1 MKYEKPSSA
10 MHSLSGSLQD
20 FDRASGN
27 RVERLIFNHRP
38 WVILLCLLATL
49 VLGWQAASIGIN
61 ASYEKTIPTKH
72 PFVVNFL
79 AERSEL
85 SGLGNALRI
94 AVTAEQGDIF
104 SAEYLDTLS
113 KLNDEIYLLPGVDKP
128 YMKSLWTPT
137 TRWTAVTEDGL
148 DGGTVIPGS
157 YDGTPESLDE
167 VRTNVARS
175 GEIGQLVAAN
185 FKSSVIYVPLLEINP
200 ETGKTLDAG
209 EFSRRLEALRD
220 KYQNEQ
226 VRIHIT
232 GFTKLIGDL
241 IEGLLQVALFFVA
254 AVAITVAVLFWY
266 TRCVRSTFVVVLCS
280 LVGVLWQVGLLA
292 AMGYELDPYSILVP
306 FLVFA
311 IGMSHG
317 SQKMNGIMQ
326 DIGRG
331 MLPWIAARLTFR
343 RLFLAGLTALISDAV
358 GFAVLMVI
366 EIQVIQ
372 DLAITASIG
381 VAVLILTNLV
391 LLPVLLSYT
400 GVSPKAAQRSLH
412 AEQDDRAGV
421 ARHPLWRLLDRFTSR
436 SWAIAAV
443 LVGLLLAVFG
453 NQVSSQ
459 LQIGDLDPGAPE
471 LRADSRYNR
480 DVQFMNDNYAAS
492 SDIFVVMIRTP
503 EDQCTRYSTLSA
515 VDQLAWRLEQL
526 PGVESTNSMAALSK
540 IATAGYNEGNF
551 KWYELTPNDGALGAV
566 QTRAPRELFNQGCSL
581 LSLYVYL
588 ADHKAETLSRVV
600 ATSEAFIAE
609 QQLPE
614 VKFMLAAGSAGIEA
628 ATNIV
633 VEQAMQEM
641 LYWVYGVV
649 ILLCW
654 VTFRSWRAVL
664 VAILPLMLTS
674 ILAEALMVG
683 LGMGVK
689 VATLPV
695 IALGVGIGIDYAL
708 YVLSVIL
715 ARMRAGDSLSEAYYR
730 ALLFT
735 GKVVV
740 LTGITLAI
748 AVATWVFSPIKFQA
762 DMGILLAFMFLMN
775 MLGALILLPALAYF
789 LMPQKLFV
797 AKSGDVP
804 AVQPDGVS

>member
-1 MKYEKPSSA
+1 M
-10 MHSLSGSLQD
+10 
-20 FDRASGN
+20 
-27 RVERLIFNHRP
+27 
-38 WVILLCLLATL
+38 
-49 VLGWQAASIGIN
+49 
-61 ASYEKTIPTKH
+61 
-72 PFVVNFL
+72 
-79 AERSEL
+79 
-85 SGLGNALRI
+85 
-94 AVTAEQGDIF
+94 
-104 SAEYLDTLS
+104 
-113 KLNDEIYLLPGVDKP
+113 
-128 YMKSLWTPT
+128 
-137 TRWTAVTEDGL
+137 
-148 DGGTVIPGS
+148 
-157 YDGTPESLDE
+157 
-167 VRTNVARS
+167 
-175 GEIGQLVAAN
+175 
-185 FKSSVIYVPLLEINP
+185 
-200 ETGKTLDAG
+200 
-209 EFSRRLEALRD
+209 
-220 KYQNEQ
+220 
-226 VRIHIT
+226 
-232 GFTKLIGDL
+232 
-241 IEGLLQVALFFVA
+241 
-254 AVAITVAVLFWY
+254 
-266 TRCVRSTFVVVLCS
+266 
-280 LVGVLWQVGLLA
+280 
-292 AMGYELDPYSILVP
+292 
-306 FLVFA
+306 
-311 IGMSHG
+311 
-317 SQKMNGIMQ
+317 
-326 DIGRG
+326 
-331 MLPWIAARLTFR
+331 
-343 RLFLAGLTALISDAV
+343 
-358 GFAVLMVI
+358 
-366 EIQVIQ
+366 
-372 DLAITASIG
+372 
-381 VAVLILTNLV
+381 
-391 LLPVLLSYT
+391 
-400 GVSPKAAQRSLH
+400 
-412 AEQDDRAGV
+412 

-436 SWAIAAV
+436 RWAIGAV
-443 LVGLLLAVFG
+443 LGGLLLAVFG
-453 NQVSSQ
+453 NQVSNQ

-526 PGVESTNSMAALSK
+526 PGVESTTSMAALSK
-540 IATAGYNEGNF
+540 IANAGYNEGNF
-551 KWYELTPNDGALGAV
+551 KWYELVPNDGALGAV

-600 ATSEAFIAE
+600 ASSEAFIAE

-633 VEQAMQEM
+633 VEQAMREM
-641 LYWVYGVV
+641 LYWVYGAV

-664 VAILPLMLTS
+664 AAILPLILTS

-740 LTGITLAI
+740 LTGITLSI

-789 LMPQKLFV
+789 LLPQKAFD
-797 AKSGDVP
+797 AKP
-804 AVQPDGVS
+804 ATLPVGEG